1 MQQSQAKNGT
11 DSAKC
16 SDIPPR
22 YSETWIE
29 RMDGRTQVARAI
41 RDRLADL
48 QADLGG
54 PEAMSYQQRS
64 LSKRAIW
71 MEAVIE
77 QQEIALSKGEEIDQ
91 GKLTQAVNSLI
102 GLLKTLGLERKARDV
117 PDLQTYLAAKQR
129 EKAEAGQ

>member
-1 MQQSQAKNGT
+1 MRNGT
-11 DSAKC
+11 ETAKS
-16 SDIPPR
+16 SDIPR
-22 YSETWIE
+22 YSENWIE

-54 PEAMSYQQRS
+54 PEAMSYQMRS

-117 PDLQTYLAAKQR
+117 PDLATYLAAKQR
-129 EKAEAGQ
+129 EKAEQ